1 MRGQTDLK
9 SMKKG
14 VHWIENQGENLYKML
29 KICLIN
35 FCVPFDQRCV
45 LVSLE
50 LFFFFNSNCDR
61 DTQFFF
67 LQKEGVNWIM
77 MGYKIETQLD

>member
-35 FCVPFDQRCV
+35 FRVPFDQRCV

-50 LFFFFNSNCDR
+50 LFFFLIV
-61 DTQFFF
+61 T
-67 LQKEGVNWIM
+67 V
-77 MGYKIETQLD
+77 IETHNFFSAERGGQLDHDGV